1 MRISH
6 VALDDFRSYR
16 HQVCELPAGVSVFV
30 GHNGQGKTN
39 LVEAIAY
46 LSTFS
51 SHRVAADTALVRVP
65 TGEEAPPG
73 GAMIR
78 VKLVTG
84 EHTTSLSGDN
94 SDNASDTSQ
103 AGESSERRDQAGRR
117 DQVVELEVV
126 RGKANRARLNRTT
139 LAAKKILGMV
149 RTVVFAPEDLSI
161 VRDAPQVRR
170 RFIDECAIQLHPT
183 FSAVRADFDRVAR
196 QRAAVLKAASARVR
210 RGQVPDLS
218 TLEIWDDQF
227 VELSAQVTLERHR
240 VVMLLSTPA
249 SDAYSSVADSPREFS
264 VGLEASVSA
273 FSDID
278 VTDPTAHIEALRQAL
293 QHVRDDE
300 VRRGVNLVGAHR
312 DDLELTLGHLPVKG
326 YASHGESWSAALA
339 LRLASFEVLSD
350 EGERPI
356 LILDDVFAELDAK
369 RRQALVEVIRQADQ
383 VLITAAVES
392 DVPDQ
397 LDAHIFRVHWDPE
410 DGSVIERE

>member
-6 VALDDFRSYR
+6 IALDDFRSYR

-183 FSAVRADFDRVAR
+183 FRF
-196 QRAAVLKAASARVR
+196 
-210 RGQVPDLS
+210 
-218 TLEIWDDQF
+218 
-227 VELSAQVTLERHR
+227 
-240 VVMLLSTPA
+240 
-249 SDAYSSVADSPREFS
+249 
-264 VGLEASVSA
+264 
-273 FSDID
+273 
-278 VTDPTAHIEALRQAL
+278 
-293 QHVRDDE
+293 
-300 VRRGVNLVGAHR
+300 
-312 DDLELTLGHLPVKG
+312 
-326 YASHGESWSAALA
+326 
-339 LRLASFEVLSD
+339 
-350 EGERPI
+350 
-356 LILDDVFAELDAK
+356 
-369 RRQALVEVIRQADQ
+369 
-383 VLITAAVES
+383 
-392 DVPDQ
+392 
-397 LDAHIFRVHWDPE
+397 
-410 DGSVIERE
+410 